1 MRDPPRPRLN
11 PPTHPARVEVVSD
24 AGHRR
29 EELKAVWEQASGCQ
43 KCPQLA
49 STRQTVV
56 FGAGNADA
64 DLMFVGE
71 APGAR
76 EDERGLPF
84 VGQAGRL
91 LDQLLGEIGLQRGDV
106 FVANVL
112 KCLRYNAP
120 VQLGDGSWE
129 RISTLV
135 RTRYSGT
142 VMSVDS
148 AGRLVPRR
156 VTGWHATPLGDRSV
170 YRLTYRSAKRVG
182 NGRVGIELTGD
193 HPVLTER
200 GYVRTDQLRP
210 GDRVATGQGLSGAA
224 RDSGVRHL
232 ARRWLHHAGA
242 AKPHLRPL
250 GPSGGVRRVQSRRT
264 RGTRARDGR
273 SPRRRRRGR
282 RADVPRRALSN
293 PRPSRAR
300 PDPGR
305 LLHALEGRPPAALE
319 RLERTDALRA
329 GSWMTGTS
337 RMRPPRQ
344 PLAEIAAV
352 SFSDADLQV
361 LLQGLHRLGLAAQA
375 LRGRIHF
382 GVGATRA
389 LSELIAPY
397 VPPTMRYK
405 LHPDVEAAIPFDLV
419 ALGTRRAGGRSSTK
433 SRSTMSPIG
442 RAPTGPSSA
451 STSRTRTTS

>member
-1 MRDPPRPRLN
+1 M
-11 PPTHPARVEVVSD
+11 
-24 AGHRR
+24 
-29 EELKAVWEQASGCQ
+29 
-43 KCPQLA
+43 
-49 STRQTVV
+49 

-135 RTRYSGT
+135 RTRYSGM

-170 YRLTYRSAKRVG
+170 YRLTYRSAKRAG

-224 RDSGVRHL
+224 RDLAYGTL
-232 ARRWLHHAGA
+232 LGDGCITQARRSLTFSHSARQAEYVEFKAAVLAELEPVMDGHLVAAVAGGA
-242 AKPHLRPL
+242 PMYRVVHCRTRAHRAL
-250 GPSGGVRRVQSRRT
+250 GPILRT
-264 RGTRARDGR
+264 SSTR
-273 SPRRRRRGR
+273 
-282 RADVPRRALSN
+282 PRRAS
-293 PRPSRAR
+293 PS
-300 PDPGR
+300 
-305 LLHALEGRPPAALE
+305 
-319 RLERTDALRA
+319 
-329 GSWMTGTS
+329 GSRVT
-337 RMRPPRQ
+337 
-344 PLAEIAAV
+344 
-352 SFSDADLQV
+352 
-361 LLQGLHRLGLAAQA
+361 
-375 LRGRIHF
+375 
-382 GVGATRA
+382 
-389 LSELIAPY
+389 
-397 VPPTMRYK
+397 
-405 LHPDVEAAIPFDLV
+405 
-419 ALGTRRAGGRSSTK
+419 
-433 SRSTMSPIG
+433 
-442 RAPTGPSSA
+442 
-451 STSRTRTTS
+451 